1 MKRSLSDTR
10 GSRGGFLFFLL
21 FLRVFGTKHARIMV
35 RIVSFFYAL
44 FDRRARE
51 KAAPYLRHRFP
62 QDRGLRRFRHVW
74 LLFAR
79 QGEALLAL
87 EAVRLGKMKVVFHD
101 ASESVREARQ
111 PDGGFVLLNSHFGPW
126 QATLQAAS
134 FTGSV
139 FNIFMLNDLN
149 RQVDKLSIL
158 RDDPAMKGK
167 VRIIAPETSW
177 GGLIEAREALERGE
191 IVTMMGDRSM
201 EANPLRVPFLGE
213 EADFPVAG
221 FHLAAKSHK
230 PVVCIFAHESDTDP
244 DTVILD
250 FAGAVFPEM
259 KGRDRAELLPYLKE
273 YVSLLETFSRKYPY
287 NCFMFE
293 NIWEK
298 P

>member
-1 MKRSLSDTR
+1 MKQSLSDTR
-10 GSRGGFLFFLL
+10 GSRGGFLFFIL
-21 FLRVFGTKHARIMV
+21 FLRCFGTKHARIMV

-51 KAAPYLRHRFP
+51 KAIPYLSRRFP
-62 QDRGLRRFRHVW
+62 GDRGFRRFRHVW
-74 LLFAR
+74 LMFAK

-101 ASESVREARQ
+101 ASPEVREARQ
-111 PDGGFVLLNSHFGPW
+111 PGRGFVLLNSHFGPW

-134 FTGSV
+134 STGSV
-139 FNIFMLNDLN
+139 FNIFMMNDRN
-149 RQVDKLSIL
+149 RQVDKLTML

-167 VRIIAPETSW
+167 VRVINPESSW
-177 GGLIEAREALERGE
+177 GGLIEAREALERNE
-191 IVTMMGDRSM
+191 IVTVMGDRSM
-201 EANPLRVPFLGE
+201 EANPLRIPFLGE

-221 FHLAAKSHK
+221 FYLAAKAHRS
-230 PVVCIFAHESDTDP
+230 VICIFAHESDTDP

-250 FAGAVFPEM
+250 FAGAIRPEM
-259 KGRDRAELLPYLKE
+259 KGRDRTELAPYLKE
-273 YVSLLETFSRKYPY
+273 YVSLLEKFSLKYPY

-293 NIWEK
+293 DIWEK